1 MSREQ
6 STVQQEF
13 ASSNPEP
20 AEQPAQV
27 DGRGHVV
34 IPTNTEGDLT
44 TSNMQA
50 QGSEINLPHVNPDQG
65 TYKKLYPH
73 WLLLLTC
80 QLQKGLIVSFY
91 LIVDRHWYHQ
101 MGIFTSYNDNLR
113 ATM

>member
-27 DGRGHVV
+27 DGRRHVV

-73 WLLLLTC
+73 
-80 QLQKGLIVSFY
+80 
-91 LIVDRHWYHQ
+91 
-101 MGIFTSYNDNLR
+101 
-113 ATM
+113 